1 MAVSMS
7 LQSYYSL
14 GLDADFGALLI
25 NTGINF
31 NVWDFGSWVAWQKVT
46 IAATYVSTLIQSVDF
61 KQNTFKTK
69 EVKLGAFS
77 FTLPQ
82 YVDLGGFSITFQ
94 EDDLSSVKRFYDDWL
109 ESLMDEGG
117 MFNNLKSYS
126 LSFIF
131 ARTTGLKIPTY
142 TEMFPR
148 VYPVSIKES
157 TASYDSD
164 DLKTYTIEF
173 VRIPNMNRGILEG
186 IIGALY

>member
-25 NTGINF
+25 NTGVNL

-46 IAATYVSTLIQSVDF
+46 IAAPYVSTLIQSVDF

-69 EVKLGAFS
+69 EIRLGAFS
-77 FTLPQ
+77 FSLPQ
-82 YVDLGGFSITFQ
+82 YMELGGFSITFQ
-94 EDDLSSVKRFYDDWL
+94 EDDISSVKRLYDDWL
-109 ESLMDEGG
+109 ESLMDESG
-117 MFNNLKSYS
+117 MFNNLKAYS

-142 TEMFPR
+142 TEIYPR

-164 DLKTYTIEF
+164 ELKTYVIEF
-173 VRIPNMNRGILEG
+173 VRIVNLNRGILEG
-186 IIGALY
+186 ILSKLY